1 MKQIFTIATLL
12 FLMPTSASA
21 EVPIPEPGIMPLLAI
36 GGVIGLAFYLK
47 KRKK

>member
-1 MKQIFTIATLL
+1 MKQAFTIATLL
-12 FLMPTSASA
+12 FLMPMSASA
-21 EVPIPEPGIMPLLAI
+21 NDPIPEPGILPLLAM

>member
-1 MKQIFTIATLL
+1 MKQALTIATLM
-12 FLMPTSASA
+12 FLYPMSASA
-21 EVPIPEPGIMPLLAI
+21 NAPIPEPGIMPLLAM

>member
-12 FLMPTSASA
+12 FLMPMSASA
-21 EVPIPEPGIMPLLAI
+21 EAPIPEPGIMPLLAM
-36 GGVIGLAFYLK
+36 GGIIGLAFYLK